1 MESNCLLKRVW
12 GEATVSFAQGF
23 SLSSNA
29 AEVEDIQHRGHMDNT
44 HSGSLSNCVEMRKSL
59 VEGKVRILSPSSW
72 EMMIPR
78 KSGDEPKLGKL

>member
-1 MESNCLLKRVW
+1 MHAKASTFS
-12 GEATVSFAQGF
+12 EAVLRRFAGVAKGF
-23 SLSSNA
+23 A

-59 VEGKVRILSPSSW
+59 VEGKVSILSPSSW
-72 EMMIPR
+72 QMMIPR